1 MGAANSDYRINR
13 FPVGVRHFYIV
24 LASRRNGVDT
34 EFKEIHVTRMVRFH
48 AFGDAEVL
56 EIEDIHTAEPG
67 TGEVRIAVQ
76 AIGLNWADVLW
87 RRKHYIEDAV
97 LPSGLGN
104 EAAGVIDAMGS
115 GVQGLQ
121 VGDRVAVLPGA
132 HQGRYPTY
140 GDRILF
146 PATHV
151 VKYPENLSPAQAA
164 SAYMAFLTGY
174 FALFEIAH
182 LQRGDTVLV
191 TGASSGTGLAAL
203 QMARA
208 TGLMAIATTRTPAKR
223 QALLE
228 AGATQVVVTEEED
241 VLERVLALT
250 EGRGVDLVYDG
261 VGGPLF
267 NRLGEAVAHRGWY
280 LLYGLSGGID
290 LAYPVT
296 AQFRNSWNF
305 HVYKVLEF
313 TGSSSMGLPRD
324 ECAFERGMAF
334 VHKGLSDGTLT
345 VRIDRSFALTD
356 VVSAHQYMERAGHA
370 GKVVLTV

>member
-1 MGAANSDYRINR
+1 MIRIATIESID
-13 FPVGVRHFYIV
+13 FLLIFATPTFGWPVV
-24 LASRRNGVDT
+24 ATGVDT
-34 EFKEIHVTRMVRFH
+34 KVKEIHVARLVRFH
-48 AFGDAEVL
+48 AFGGADVL
-56 EIEDIHTAEPG
+56 EIEDVPTSEPG
-67 TGEVRIAVQ
+67 AGEVRIAVQ
-76 AIGLNWADVLW
+76 AVGLNWADVLW
-87 RRKHYIEDAV
+87 RRKHYVEDAV

-104 EAAGVIDAMGS
+104 EAAGVIDAVGP
-115 GVQGLQ
+115 GVQGFQ

-151 VKYPENLSPAQAA
+151 AKHPANLSAAQAA

-174 FALFEIAH
+174 FALFEIAR
-182 LQRGDTVLV
+182 LQAGDSVLV

-208 TGLMAIATTRTPAKR
+208 TGLTAIATTRTTAKR
-223 QALLE
+223 QTLLD
-228 AGATQVVVTEEED
+228 AGAAHVVVTEEED
-241 VLERVLALT
+241 VLQRVLALT

-267 NRLGEAVAHRGWY
+267 NSLGEAVAHRGWY
-280 LLYGLSGGID
+280 LLYGLSGGVD
-290 LAYPVT
+290 LTFPVA
-296 AQFRNSWNF
+296 AQFRNSWHF

-313 TGSSSMGLPRD
+313 TGSSSMGLPRN
-324 ECAFERGMAF
+324 ESAFERAMAF

-345 VRIDRSFALTD
+345 VRIDRTFALPD
-356 VVSAHQYMERAGHA
+356 VVSAHEYMERAGHA
-370 GKVVLTV
+370 GKVVLIV

>member
-1 MGAANSDYRINR
+1 VS
-13 FPVGVRHFYIV
+13 
-24 LASRRNGVDT
+24 
-34 EFKEIHVTRMVRFH
+34 RMVRFH

-67 TGEVRIAVQ
+67 PGEVRIAVR

-104 EAAGVIDAMGS
+104 EAAGVIDAVGA

-146 PATHV
+146 PASHV
-151 VKYPENLSPAQAA
+151 VKYPENLSHAQAA

-191 TGASSGTGLAAL
+191 TGASSGTGQAAL

-208 TGLMAIATTRTPAKR
+208 TGLTAIATTRSPAKR
-223 QALLE
+223 QALLD
-228 AGATQVVVTEEED
+228 AGAAHVVVTEEED

-296 AQFRNSWNF
+296 AQFRNSWHF

-324 ECAFERGMAF
+324 ERAFERGMTF
-334 VHKGLSDGTLT
+334 VHQGLSDGTLT

-356 VVSAHQYMERAGHA
+356 VVSAHRYMERAGHA